1 MTDNHEKGISR
12 DFFAPKNNAN
22 KKNYRKKNS
31 DPSFDGGV
39 SAIKAA
45 ESDVETRLLCAKFG
59 TGTFCIEW
67 TLRWTME
74 YSWNVVF
81 VFDISLYQ
89 VVKLTARDEQCITG
103 EDM

>member
-1 MTDNHEKGISR
+1 MKRGFRAIFPPRKITQT
-12 DFFAPKNNAN
+12 KNN
-22 KKNYRKKNS
+22 RKKNC